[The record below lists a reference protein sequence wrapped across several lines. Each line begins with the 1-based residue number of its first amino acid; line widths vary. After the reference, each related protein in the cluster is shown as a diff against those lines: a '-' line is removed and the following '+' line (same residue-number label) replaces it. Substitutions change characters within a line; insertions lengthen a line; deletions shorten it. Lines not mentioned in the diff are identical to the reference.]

1 MDAGEEVEVE
11 VLEAD
16 AFEAQEADFSS
27 YSELELRPAQLFY
40 GPEGRKAFEVLEKM
54 EEVKELDST
63 SLDAVLR
70 AWFMSLYQF
79 SAASQADLPPDAP
92 EDFKRNVNE
101 VGRSPEVEFQLRIPF
116 DT

>member
-1 MDAGEEVEVE
+1 MSIDLGPEALEVEV
-11 VLEAD
+11 VEAD
-16 AFEAQEADFSS
+16 DFLEDFSS

-54 EEVKELDST
+54 EDVKELDST

-92 EDFKRNVNE
+92 EDFRRNVKE
-101 VGRSPEVEFQLRIPF
+101 VGRSAPKAVEFEPV
-116 DT
+116 